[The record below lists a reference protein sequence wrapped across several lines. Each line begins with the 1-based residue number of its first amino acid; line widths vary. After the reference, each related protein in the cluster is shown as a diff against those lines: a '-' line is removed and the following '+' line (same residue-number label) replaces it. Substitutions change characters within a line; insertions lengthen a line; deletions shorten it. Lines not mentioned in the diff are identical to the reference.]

1 MTRKPISLRMEPEE
15 WQSFVALCQ
24 DEGTTATEQI
34 SIFIRQCLAQGLP
47 LCDEDLDVGASNR
60 LNNRITE
67 LEEKIGLALA
77 ELQLRVTE
85 LEEENERLQD

>member
-24 DEGTTATEQI
+24 EEGTTATEQI
-34 SIFIRQCLAQGLP
+34 SIFIRQCLLMGLP
-47 LCDEDLDVGASNR
+47 LCDEDLDIRESNR
-60 LNNRITE
+60 LNHRINE

-77 ELQLRVTE
+77 ELRLRLTE
-85 LEEENERLQD
+85 LEEQNEGLQD

>member
-1 MTRKPISLRMEPEE
+1 MTRKPISLRMEPSE

-47 LCDEDLDVGASNR
+47 LCDEDLDISAANR
-60 LNNRITE
+60 LNNRINE
-67 LEEKIGLALA
+67 LEEKIGVALA
-77 ELQLRVTE
+77 ELRLRLTE

>member
-1 MTRKPISLRMEPEE
+1 MEPQE

-47 LCDEDLDVGASNR
+47 LCDEDLDISPANQ

-67 LEEKIGLALA
+67 LEEKIGLVLA

>member
-1 MTRKPISLRMEPEE
+1 MRRKPISLRMEPEE
-15 WQSFVALCQ
+15 WHSFVALCQ

-47 LCDEDLDVGASNR
+47 LCDEDLDTKESNR
-60 LNNRITE
+60 LNNRINE

-77 ELQLRVTE
+77 ELDLRLIE
-85 LEEENERLQD
+85 LEEENERLQN

>member
-34 SIFIRQCLAQGLP
+34 SIFIRQCLAHGLP
-47 LCDEDLDVGASNR
+47 LCDEDLDTSAANQ